1 MGKRGAEKR
10 KGQPLKAMDEYVDDP
25 ELVRRRLKRG
35 TLDPES
41 ARELLGGKH
50 IDEWD
55 LDELAKGRPRCANGT
70 FKGPKPAWVTPQ
82 LQEEAQVR
90 FREWAK
96 GELSK
101 GSIKALATVMEL
113 ISDAESERTRLDA
126 SKFTLEYVLGKPT
139 QEIKADVGLQLQGLL
154 AGVLVNPDG
163 QNAIQEAEVVD
174 DEEILDELDLDDE

>member
-1 MGKRGAEKR
+1 MGRR
-10 KGQPLKAMDEYVDDP
+10 KGVAVEPADGYTDDP

-41 ARELLGGKH
+41 ARELLGGKP
-50 IDEWD
+50 IEDWD
-55 LDELAKGRPRCANGT
+55 LDELAKGRPRASDGT
-70 FKGPKPAWVTPQ
+70 FKGPKPVWVTPQ

-113 ISDAESERTRLDA
+113 ISEAESERTRLDA
-126 SKFTLEYVLGKPT
+126 SKFTIEYLLGKPT

-163 QNAIQEAEVVD
+163 SNALQEAELESED
-174 DEEILDELDLDDE
+174 EILDDLDLDDE